1 MMTPRRN
8 AAVLLALLVFVGWF
22 AWFRPTALGGPANYI
37 IVSGDSMEPTYQDGD
52 LVVLRRAPSYNT
64 GDIVAYPMKTHF
76 DTGRL
81 VIHRVAG
88 KDEDGFITQGDN
100 RESADPWR
108 ATDADIRG
116 AAWAHIPKLG
126 TYLAWLRQPWHLGW
140 LAAGIF
146 LVGGIGTA
154 APGRRRRNGMRRHLG
169 GSNNQHGGGP
179 SFGRYQPP
187 LMAVTVAAAV
197 VAVAFLLL
205 GVLAFRAPTHTSSR
219 VSEPAYTETG
229 TFDYA
234 IVMEPSTLYADGI
247 LLPKPETTRAA
258 EDAGTPVSPPAA
270 FTSLAREARVTF
282 QYEMESEE
290 QAALNGTVAA
300 DLVISPAR
308 GEWSRSAPLLGLEA
322 FEGLS
327 VTKPLTIDLV
337 SVGALIARIEEE
349 TGLSGSPYE
358 LAVVARI
365 DALGTRGGEP
375 LQTSFEST
383 FTLTYDRTLITPPSE
398 LTTTVPA
405 SSSEMVTTSK
415 SLSLILW
422 SPSVSVARSL
432 AVVGFTTALGAALV
446 FGGYLALRLASDEEA
461 RIRARYGSRLVD
473 VQTEADRDE
482 DSICVASIR
491 DLSRLA
497 ERFGT
502 VILHQPLP
510 AGHRY
515 FVRDGEDTY
524 EYVSVGSASL
534 GPASVPNMAGT
545 PGSQGG
551 AQ

>member
-1 MMTPRRN
+1 
-8 AAVLLALLVFVGWF
+8 
-22 AWFRPTALGGPANYI
+22 
-37 IVSGDSMEPTYQDGD
+37 
-52 LVVLRRAPSYNT
+52 
-64 GDIVAYPMKTHF
+64 
-76 DTGRL
+76 
-81 VIHRVAG
+81 
-88 KDEDGFITQGDN
+88 
-100 RESADPWR
+100 
-108 ATDADIRG
+108 
-116 AAWAHIPKLG
+116 
-126 TYLAWLRQPWHLGW
+126 
-140 LAAGIF
+140 
-146 LVGGIGTA
+146 
-154 APGRRRRNGMRRHLG
+154 
-169 GSNNQHGGGP
+169 
-179 SFGRYQPP
+179 
-187 LMAVTVAAAV
+187 MAVTVAAAV

-300 DLVISPAR
+300 DLVIRPAR